1 MAEPESLPSSGVDA
15 LVDRLREQGIDA
27 GRREAARLVDEAR
40 AEADRMLA
48 EARAEAATLREEAAR
63 AVERERTAA
72 LAALDLACRDALLR
86 VREEIEGRIVR
97 RLTDVAAVVIRDPRA
112 LENLLVDVTRHVLS
126 QHGAAPAGRLS
137 VHGAL
142 AADVVDALIVAL
154 TRDVLTEGVE
164 LALDARGGIR
174 LELAGSGV
182 EIEISAAAV
191 SQLLAAHL
199 LPRFRSLLEGH
210 AGEPR

>member
-1 MAEPESLPSSGVDA
+1 MVEREPLPSSGVDA
-15 LVDRLREQGIDA
+15 LVSRLRDQGIDA
-27 GRREAARLVDEAR
+27 GRREAARLIDEAR
-40 AEADRMLA
+40 EKADRMLA
-48 EARAEAATLREEAAR
+48 EARAEAATLREEASL

-72 LAALDLACRDALLR
+72 LAALELACRDALLR

-97 RLTDVAAVVIRDPRA
+97 RLTEVAAVVIHDARA
-112 LENLLVDVTRHVLS
+112 LESLLVDVTRHVLS
-126 QHGAAPAGRLS
+126 QHGATPAGRLS
-137 VHGAL
+137 VHGVAG
-142 AADVVDALIVAL
+142 DVVDALITAL

-164 LALDARGGIR
+164 LARAARGGIR

-210 AGEPR
+210 AGERR